1 MVESTNSFEFC
12 PMTNVYVN
20 ILILLDARKRRA
32 RQSASHRVQP
42 EYRNSASYSLDLA
55 VRQASSQENRQ
66 KVGESAKL
74 DMANKPMAPSR
85 PFAPEGT

>member
-1 MVESTNSFEFC
+1 MVKSTNSFEFC
-12 PMTNVYVN
+12 PMTKVNVN
-20 ILILLDARKRRA
+20 ILIARKRRA

-55 VRQASSQENRQ
+55 VRQASSQENHQ
-66 KVGESAKL
+66 KVKESAKL
-74 DMANKPMAPSR
+74 DIVNKPMAPSR

>member
-1 MVESTNSFEFC
+1 
-12 PMTNVYVN
+12 MTNVNVN

-42 EYRNSASYSLDLA
+42 EYRNGASYSLDLA
-55 VRQASSQENRQ
+55 VHQASSQENRP

-85 PFAPEGT
+85 RFAPEGT

>member
-1 MVESTNSFEFC
+1 
-12 PMTNVYVN
+12 MTNVNVN

-42 EYRNSASYSLDLA
+42 EDRNSASYSLDLA
-55 VRQASSQENRQ
+55 VRQASTQENHQ
-66 KVGESAKL
+66 KIGESAKL